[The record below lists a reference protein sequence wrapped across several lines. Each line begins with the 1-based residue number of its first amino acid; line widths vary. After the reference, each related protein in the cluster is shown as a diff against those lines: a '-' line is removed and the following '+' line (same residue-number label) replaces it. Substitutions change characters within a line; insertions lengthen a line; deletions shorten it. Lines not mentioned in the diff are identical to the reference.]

1 MQLGTGR
8 HHRGLCKRAKL
19 RRTNIM
25 IKGVNVVAMGA
36 ALVLAVIR
44 KTRYLLARSS
54 LSSG

>member
-1 MQLGTGR
+1 
-8 HHRGLCKRAKL
+8 
-19 RRTNIM
+19 M